1 MFRNVYI
8 RSFRQRSGAWLYW
21 VSCQTLVLCG
31 SRPQTVLKHLEDG
44 RLTMQIYLY
53 VVPAVGE
60 DVSECYCLQ
69 NQKLGWAIS
78 PHD

>member
-31 SRPQTVLKHLEDG
+31 SRPQIVLKHLEDG

-53 VVPAVGE
+53 VVRLLVRTSLN
-60 DVSECYCLQ
+60 VTVYKTK
-69 NQKLGWAIS
+69 N
-78 PHD
+78 